1 MFYANDLLKA
11 PYTSLSIFITL
22 STEYQEYELKP
33 KDAFHERIITHEVIC
48 FLRSDVKL
56 FGKQICRSYVRDK
69 LERCCLRTTLLLSST
84 YLESE
89 MTSPKN

>member
-1 MFYANDLLKA
+1 MQMTCSRHLIHHFLYLLLCLRNIKNM
-11 PYTSLSIFITL
+11 S
-22 STEYQEYELKP
+22 LKP